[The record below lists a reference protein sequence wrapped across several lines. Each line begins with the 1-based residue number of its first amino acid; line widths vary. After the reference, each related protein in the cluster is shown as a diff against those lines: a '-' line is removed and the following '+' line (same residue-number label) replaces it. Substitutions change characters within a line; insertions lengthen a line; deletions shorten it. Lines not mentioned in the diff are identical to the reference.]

1 MGSPGSNTD
10 FNFSQMTA
18 IVADQTANVKAQLAA
33 MTAKKS
39 AISVVDMFNM
49 QMQMNQL
56 SQLSEMSTSVM
67 SAANTT
73 IASMARNVKS

>member
-1 MGSPGSNTD
+1 MAGD
-10 FNFSQMTA
+10 FDINFSDMTK
-18 IVADQTANVKAQLAA
+18 IVSDATTQVKTQLAA

-49 QMQMNQL
+49 QMTMNHL